1 LKARA
6 WIVLLVVLAAV
17 AVGAWRLLE
26 WRNQPPPVAFARAAR
41 ETITSSVSTNGK
53 AEPVEWALARAERSG
68 AAARILV
75 EKGQSVA
82 RDQPLVEID
91 SADARADLAAAEAR
105 ISAARAELE
114 LIERGG
120 RATDL
125 AEIASAADQAR
136 LAWENAR
143 RDHDTLVR
151 LQARQAA
158 TKTEV
163 DNAKERLDAAY
174 LRMKAADQRRA
185 ALVAPADRPA
195 AEARLRDG
203 ETAAQAARA
212 RIRMSVVRAPIQ
224 GAVYQFDLKPGAYL
238 NAGDVVA
245 SIGRL
250 ERIHVNVYV
259 DEPDLGRVDRGMPVV
274 ITWDALPGR
283 QWNGVVENMPTQVVA
298 LGARQV
304 GEVVCTIRNPSRDLP
319 PGANVTAEIRSQTAE
334 NAVTIPKET
343 IRRQNGRD
351 GVWLLEGGRLAWRAI
366 TIGVNNSTRAQV
378 MELQEGDALALP
390 TERDLRQGMLVRP
403 VFP

>member
-1 LKARA
+1 
-6 WIVLLVVLAAV
+6 
-17 AVGAWRLLE
+17 
-26 WRNQPPPVAFARAAR
+26 
-41 ETITSSVSTNGK
+41 
-53 AEPVEWALARAERSG
+53 
-68 AAARILV
+68 
-75 EKGQSVA
+75 
-82 RDQPLVEID
+82 
-91 SADARADLAAAEAR
+91 
-105 ISAARAELE
+105 
-114 LIERGG
+114 
-120 RATDL
+120 
-125 AEIASAADQAR
+125 
-136 LAWENAR
+136 
-143 RDHDTLVR
+143 
-151 LQARQAA
+151 
-158 TKTEV
+158 
-163 DNAKERLDAAY
+163 
-174 LRMKAADQRRA
+174 
-185 ALVAPADRPA
+185 
-195 AEARLRDG
+195 
-203 ETAAQAARA
+203 
-212 RIRMSVVRAPIQ
+212 
-224 GAVYQFDLKPGAYL
+224 
-238 NAGDVVA
+238 VVA